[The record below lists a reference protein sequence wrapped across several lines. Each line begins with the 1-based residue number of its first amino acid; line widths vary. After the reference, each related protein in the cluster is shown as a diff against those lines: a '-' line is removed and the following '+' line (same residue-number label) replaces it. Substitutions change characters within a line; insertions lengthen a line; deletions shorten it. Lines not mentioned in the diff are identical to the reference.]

1 MGLGWR
7 VARLLLGSVREW
19 LELRKEAWLCG
30 EDGRG
35 WIWEFACGIWACGS
49 GDLEIVSK
57 MESAWREVWVLR
69 KFFLL
74 GVGESR
80 KWSCEKVMFVDLEV
94 MDLEVWE
101 RLNGKE

>member
-1 MGLGWR
+1 
-7 VARLLLGSVREW
+7 
-19 LELRKEAWLCG
+19 
-30 EDGRG
+30 
-35 WIWEFACGIWACGS
+35 
-49 GDLEIVSK
+49 
-57 MESAWREVWVLR
+57 MESAWREVWVLG

>member
-1 MGLGWR
+1 M
-7 VARLLLGSVREW
+7 
-19 LELRKEAWLCG
+19 
-30 EDGRG
+30 
-35 WIWEFACGIWACGS
+35 CGS

-57 MESAWREVWVLR
+57 MESAWREVWVLG